1 LFLKEDNKNMNVNSM
16 NKTRSELIQQILIY
30 MQVSTIEPREKLGWT
45 LMMPSMTIEQLTE
58 LEDILREDV
67 QGLADLYL
75 SEKFGND

>member
-1 LFLKEDNKNMNVNSM
+1 MNVNSM

>member
-1 LFLKEDNKNMNVNSM
+1 M